1 MSLYSA
7 LYAGVSG
14 LSAQSSAMATVADN
28 ITNVNT
34 VGYKGT
40 SAQFESLV
48 NGGSVS
54 STYSAGG
61 VTATAKSLISKQ
73 GLLQASSSLT
83 DIAIDGAG
91 FFVVRSSADASGA
104 TAFTR
109 AGSFTTDSSG
119 YLRNTSG
126 YYLMGWPLDT
136 QGNYAN
142 NGAISSLEPIRP
154 TALTGAAAP
163 TTSIELRANLD
174 STSEAVADYDAGDM
188 SSGDVDPQFSRSVE
202 IYDSQGTAHTL
213 TFNFVKTGANQWAA
227 EITGDPTDISSV
239 NGDPVG
245 ANGMIAST
253 TVSFNADGSLDLGTP
268 RRRCSAACSL
278 NTTMAPPRCRSASTS
293 AATPGSTG

>member
-109 AGSFTTDSSG
+109 AGSFT
-119 YLRNTSG
+119 
-126 YYLMGWPLDT
+126 
-136 QGNYAN
+136 
-142 NGAISSLEPIRP
+142 
-154 TALTGAAAP
+154 
-163 TTSIELRANLD
+163 RA
-174 STSEAVADYDAGDM
+174 
-188 SSGDVDPQFSRSVE
+188 
-202 IYDSQGTAHTL
+202 
-213 TFNFVKTGANQWAA
+213 TFA
-227 EITGDPTDISSV
+227 
-239 NGDPVG
+239 
-245 ANGMIAST
+245 
-253 TVSFNADGSLDLGTP
+253 TP
-268 RRRCSAACSL
+268 RAI
-278 NTTMAPPRCRSASTS
+278 T
-293 AATPGSTG
+293 